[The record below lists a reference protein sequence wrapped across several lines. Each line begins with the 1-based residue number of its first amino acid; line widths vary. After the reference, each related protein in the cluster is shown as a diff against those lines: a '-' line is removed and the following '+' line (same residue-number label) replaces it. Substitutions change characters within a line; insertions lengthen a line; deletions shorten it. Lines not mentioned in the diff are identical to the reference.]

1 MIEKAEAALQIDGDS
16 VDGLMIRAGG
26 KWYLENWVEAG
37 DDFSQVLQRDSDR
50 LAAYSGRGQV
60 RVELGEYEEAIQDLD
75 RAIEL
80 ATNDEEQEES
90 FVAYALNGRALA
102 KAGLE
107 RWNDALEDFDQ
118 SIQKC
123 PENAWVQ
130 YNLGRMYDLRGDR
143 RSAVICFQMALVL
156 RQPRLSPRQRERAQ
170 AYLERHRPAGNS
182 PGSDFAP
189 EDRQ

>member
-1 MIEKAEAALQIDGDS
+1 M
-16 VDGLMIRAGG
+16 
-26 KWYLENWVEAG
+26 
-37 DDFSQVLQRDSDR
+37 
-50 LAAYSGRGQV
+50 